1 MEACQLVPH
10 QVIII
15 RCLQGVGMG
24 KWGAKTEESNLGN
37 RRDDVS
43 LGRD

>member
-1 MEACQLVPH
+1 MEGCQLITH

-15 RCLQGVGMG
+15 RRLLRFRIPE
-24 KWGAKTEESNLGN
+24 WGAKTKGNNLGD

-43 LGRD
+43 VGRD

>member
-1 MEACQLVPH
+1 MEGCQLITH

-15 RCLQGVGMG
+15 RCLLRFRIPEWGV
-24 KWGAKTEESNLGN
+24 KTKGNNLGD

-43 LGRD
+43 VGRD

>member
-15 RCLQGVGMG
+15 RRLQGVKMG
-24 KWGAKTEESNLGN
+24 KQGAKTEGSNLGN

>member
-15 RCLQGVGMG
+15 RRLLRFRIP
-24 KWGAKTEESNLGN
+24 KWGAKTEGNNLGD

-43 LGRD
+43 VGRD